1 MLDLKESMRAAA
13 MLYRDFSLTTLVAA
27 IALAFP
33 IAGRGQQK
41 TANETATRPYSL
53 QVQSRLVVLDVVV
66 TDHTGATRSDLK
78 AEDFH
83 VTEEGVEQKIISF
96 ETPSAHIIP
105 SQNGPISST
114 AELDKRAPQSPVN
127 IVVLDELNTTF
138 QDMAFARYAL
148 KKYLNSQAGAVQ
160 APTMLIAVSFDKF
173 TVLHD
178 YTQDRTAVLS
188 ALDHHLAAYPW
199 NLQRGEGKVRT
210 MVLSLGAIEQ
220 VAQATAGH
228 PGHKNLIWV
237 GKGFPGIDLVS
248 PSLDAST
255 VAGITG
261 AMKDAV
267 NMLRDSRITLYT
279 VDPTLLTAALAV
291 TTDADSVPG
300 LADVPGAPA
309 PDPFDKD
316 ASFEALARTTGGKSF
331 YSRND
336 VDREIG
342 ESVRDGENY
351 YTISYRP
358 TSSSDE
364 TKPFRRIRITF
375 ATPGLHAA
383 YREGYFNR
391 EPASPTKPG
400 TRIDYDMDAAIESP
414 LVYTGLSVRV
424 EQKPGVPGTYVVAI
438 PQEELVWSADGDK
451 ESAKLQLIA
460 AVLDKKGR
468 ILSRDTKN
476 TTERRPLV
484 PTGTADRGPALL
496 ETQVSVPADA
506 TRVRFVVRGL
516 ADGRMGTADVQ
527 FPNAAK
533 RDHPSR

>member
-1 MLDLKESMRAAA
+1 MHAVATSSCN
-13 MLYRDFSLTTLVAA
+13 FPLTTLVAA
-27 IALAFP
+27 LVLAFS
-33 IAGRGQQK
+33 IAGNGQQQK
-41 TANETATRPYSL
+41 AAEPTARPYSL

-66 TDHTGATRSDLK
+66 TDHAGAIKSDLK

-83 VTEEGVEQKIISF
+83 IAEDGFEQKIVSF
-96 ETPSAHIIP
+96 EVPSAHIIP
-105 SQNGPISST
+105 AQDDPISST
-114 AELDKRAPQSPVN
+114 ADLRKRAPQSPVN

-148 KKYLNSQAGAVQ
+148 KKYLNSQTAAQ

-178 YTQDRTAVLS
+178 YTQDRAALLS

-228 PGHKNLIWV
+228 PGHKNLIWI
-237 GKGFPGIDLVS
+237 GKGFSGIDLVS
-248 PSLDAST
+248 PSLDASA

-279 VDPTLLTAALAV
+279 IDPTLLTSALAV

-300 LADVPGAPA
+300 MADVPGAPA

-316 ASFEALARTTGGKSF
+316 ASFEALAKTTGGKSF

-351 YTISYRP
+351 YTIAYRP
-358 TSSSDE
+358 TSSSDKS
-364 TKPFRRIRITF
+364 KPFRRISITL

-383 YREGYFNR
+383 YREGYFNQ
-391 EPASPTKPG
+391 EPAPATKPG
-400 TRIDYDMDAAIESP
+400 TRIEYDMDAAIESA
-414 LVYTGLSVRV
+414 LVYTGLNVRA
-424 EQKPGVPGTYVVAI
+424 EQKPGVPDTYVVGI
-438 PQEELVWSADGDK
+438 PEEELVWSADGEM
-451 ESAKLQLIA
+451 ESSKLQLIA

-468 ILSRDTKN
+468 ILSRDTQN
-476 TTERRPLV
+476 ATAHRPFVQADTVGRGLARLEIQV
-484 PTGTADRGPALL
+484 P
-496 ETQVSVPADA
+496 VPVAA

-527 FPNAAK
+527 IPIVAK
-533 RDHPSR
+533 PGSPPRSR

>member
-1 MLDLKESMRAAA
+1 MLDRAFQSGQVQRKLRDLPVTTFLAA
-13 MLYRDFSLTTLVAA
+13 LILTL
-27 IALAFP
+27 P
-33 IAGRGQQK
+33 IAVKAQQPK
-41 TANETATRPYSL
+41 PDEPLPKPYSL
-53 QVQSRLVVLDVVV
+53 QVQSHLVVLDVVV
-66 TDHTGATRSDLK
+66 TDHAGAIRSDLK

-83 VTEEGVEQKIISF
+83 IAEDGVEQKIVSF
-96 ETPSAHIIP
+96 EVPSAHIIP
-105 SQNGPISST
+105 AQDDPVSST
-114 AELDKRAPQSPVN
+114 AELDKRAPESPVN

-138 QDMAFARYAL
+138 QDMAFARYTL

-160 APTMLIAVSFDKF
+160 APTMLMAISFDKL

-178 YTQDRTAVLS
+178 YTQDRTAVLY

-248 PSLDAST
+248 PSLDASA

-300 LADVPGAPA
+300 LADVPGAPS
-309 PDPFDKD
+309 PNPFDKD
-316 ASFEALARTTGGKSF
+316 ASFEALAKTTGGKSF

-342 ESVRDGENY
+342 ESVRDGESY
-351 YTISYRP
+351 YTIAYRP

-364 TKPFRRIRITF
+364 SKRFRKISITF

-383 YREGYFNR
+383 YREGYFSQ
-391 EPASPTKPG
+391 EPAPPTKPG

-414 LVYTGLSVRV
+414 LVYTGLTVRA
-424 EQKPGVPGTYVVAI
+424 EQKPGAPGTYLVGI
-438 PQEELVWSADGDK
+438 PEEELVWSADGDK
-451 ESAKLQLIA
+451 QSAKLQLIA
-460 AVLDKKGR
+460 AVLDKKAR
-468 ILSRDTKN
+468 ILSRDTQN
-476 TTERRPLV
+476 TTERRPLT
-484 PTGTADRGPALL
+484 PTGTSDRGLARL
-496 ETQVSVPADA
+496 EIQVSVPVAA
-506 TRVRFVVRGL
+506 TRVRFVVREL
-516 ADGRMGTADVQ
+516 ADGRMGTADIQ
-527 FPNAAK
+527 IPDATK
-533 RDHPSR
+533 PGHPSR

>member
-1 MLDLKESMRAAA
+1 MRKLDLKESMRAVATLSREFPSA
-13 MLYRDFSLTTLVAA
+13 MLVAVLMVFA
-27 IALAFP
+27 K
-33 IAGRGQQK
+33 AGEGQQQK
-41 TANETATRPYSL
+41 ADEITASPYSL

-66 TDHTGATRSDLK
+66 TDRAGAIRDDLK

-83 VTEEGVEQKIISF
+83 ISEDGIEQKIVNF
-96 ETPSAHIIP
+96 EIPSAHIIP
-105 SQNGPISST
+105 AKNPIFST
-114 AELDKRAPQSPVN
+114 ADLDKRAPHSPVN
-127 IVVLDELNTTF
+127 VVVLDELNTTF
-138 QDMAFARYAL
+138 QDMAFARFAL
-148 KKYLNSQAGAVQ
+148 KKYLDSQVGAVQ

-248 PSLDAST
+248 PSLNASA

-279 VDPTLLTAALAV
+279 VDPTLFTAALAV
-291 TTDADSVPG
+291 TTDADSVAG
-300 LADVPGAPA
+300 AAGVPGAPP
-309 PDPFDKD
+309 PDLFGKD

-351 YTISYRP
+351 YTIAYRP
-358 TSSSDE
+358 SSSGDG
-364 TKPFRRIRITF
+364 KPFRTIRVTL
-375 ATPGLHAA
+375 AKPGLHAA
-383 YREGYFNR
+383 YREGYFNQK
-391 EPASPTKPG
+391 PAAATKPG
-400 TRIDYDMDAAIESP
+400 TRIEYDMDAAIESP
-414 LVYTGLSVRV
+414 LVYTGLSVRA
-424 EQKPGVPGTYVVAI
+424 EQKPGALCTYIVDVPE
-438 PQEELVWSADGDK
+438 EELVWSADGGG

-468 ILSRDTKN
+468 ILSRDTQD
-476 TTERRPLV
+476 TTEHRRLSPSGNGGAGLARLEIRV
-484 PTGTADRGPALL
+484 PFPEAAI
-496 ETQVSVPADA
+496 
-506 TRVRFVVRGL
+506 RVRFVLRDLANGL
-516 ADGRMGTADVQ
+516 IGTADVQ
-527 FPNAAK
+527 IPTAANPGGSY
-533 RDHPSR
+533 R

>member
-1 MLDLKESMRAAA
+1 MRKLDLKESTQAIVTSSRE
-13 MLYRDFSLTTLVAA
+13 FPLTALVAVLVVFT
-27 IALAFP
+27 IAAK
-33 IAGRGQQK
+33 GQQQK
-41 TANETATRPYSL
+41 ADEITPYSL

-66 TDHTGATRSDLK
+66 TDRGGAIKSDLK

-83 VTEEGVEQKIISF
+83 ISEDGIEQKIVNF
-96 ETPSAHIIP
+96 EIPSAHIIP
-105 SQNGPISST
+105 TKNDLISST
-114 AELDKRAPQSPVN
+114 ADLDKRAPQSPVN

-138 QDMAFARYAL
+138 QDMAFARFAL
-148 KKYLNSQAGAVQ
+148 KNYLDSQVGAVQ

-248 PSLDAST
+248 PSLNASA

-291 TTDADSVPG
+291 TTDADSVAG
-300 LADVPGAPA
+300 AADVPGAPP
-309 PDPFDKD
+309 PDPFGKD
-316 ASFEALARTTGGKSF
+316 TSFETLARTTGGKSF

-351 YTISYRP
+351 YTIAYRP

-364 TKPFRRIRITF
+364 SKPFRTIRVTL
-375 ATPGLHAA
+375 AKPGLHAA
-383 YREGYFNR
+383 YREGYFNQK
-391 EPASPTKPG
+391 PVAATKPG
-400 TRIDYDMDAAIESP
+400 TRIEYDMDAAIESP
-414 LVYTGLSVRV
+414 LVYTGLSVHA
-424 EQKPGVPGTYVVAI
+424 EQKPGALGTYIVDV
-438 PQEELVWSADGDK
+438 PEEELVWSADGGG

-468 ILSRDTKN
+468 ILLRDTQD
-476 TTERRPLV
+476 TTEHRRLSPL
-484 PTGTADRGPALL
+484 GNRGAGLAML
-496 ETQVSVPADA
+496 EIRVSFPKGAI
-506 TRVRFVVRGL
+506 RVRFVLRGL
-516 ADGRMGTADVQ
+516 ANGLMGTADVQ
-527 FPNAAK
+527 IPTAANPGGSY
-533 RDHPSR
+533 R